1 MTGLQLLEEG
11 GGGRDQVKIIGL
23 MDKNNRVVIA
33 WVGGGISGI
42 NGNENFAIK
51 IHLKMKKLLL

>member
-1 MTGLQLLEEG
+1 
-11 GGGRDQVKIIGL
+11 

-51 IHLKMKKLLL
+51 IHLKNEKVITIDSIEINNKEIL